1 MSRPD
6 LDDGSALMRLIG
18 ISSLAVRRVIERA
31 TGAEARR
38 VWLSIGGVAIAI
50 GLMLVVTGVGLG
62 LSAGS
67 TVRSDSVDYWILPE
81 SSGSSTAVVSTGGTQ
96 FGGVHT
102 QNAYIQSMEQV
113 DYSTPMLMQLLRVQA
128 PESEESEY
136 VLALGIIPSAGTD
149 SVAGISTAGF
159 TPGDPYYA
167 NGSYDGEWTGDVVL
181 SPAGAEILNASTG
194 QQLQVFTTS
203 PRAGEFSVRNV
214 SATEAGTGFGQM
226 PIAVFRLSEL
236 QTIAGADAGDQ
247 ADQILVSTNV
257 PGIKDDLGGVYPR
270 STVVT
275 RSGLSAGQ
283 VANSDLPLAVSITA
297 FIVSLI
303 VGTLFV
309 ATTMGLEIV
318 ADRQQLAVLAAI
330 GFQGRDRALLVLVQT
345 LCVTALGGVLGILLG
360 IGGIALA
367 NAFAADLVGGTVAR
381 FHPALAGYGLGV
393 ALLIGLLSAP
403 YLLVMTRRTDTLEAL
418 AY

>member
-1 MSRPD
+1 MSDSD
-6 LDDGSALMRLIG
+6 LDNGSAPMRLIG
-18 ISSLAVRRVIERA
+18 ISRLAVRRVVEQA
-31 TGAEARR
+31 TGTEARR

-96 FGGVHT
+96 FGGVHM
-102 QNAYIQSMEQV
+102 QNARIQSMEQV
-113 DYSTPMLMQLLRVQA
+113 DYSTPMLMQLLRVRA
-128 PESEESEY
+128 PDSKEPKY
-136 VLALGIIPSAGTD
+136 VLALGIIPNADTD
-149 SVAGISTAGF
+149 TVAGISTAGF
-159 TPGDPYYA
+159 SPGDPYYR
-167 NGSYDGEWTGDVVL
+167 NGSYDGQWTGDIVL
-181 SPAGAEILNASTG
+181 SPAAAEVLNASTG
-194 QQLQVFTTS
+194 QQLRVFTTN
-203 PRAGEFSVRNV
+203 PRAGDLTVQNV

-236 QTIAGADAGDQ
+236 QTIAGAASGDQ
-247 ADQILVSTNV
+247 ADQILVSTNA
-257 PGIKDDLGGVYPR
+257 PGIRDDLAGIYPR

-275 RSGLSAGQ
+275 RSGLSTGQ
-283 VANSDLPLAVSITA
+283 VADSDLPLAVSVTA

-318 ADRQQLAVLAAI
+318 ADRRQLAMLAAI
-330 GFQGRDRALLVLVQT
+330 GFRGRDRALLVLVQT
-345 LCVTALGGVLGILLG
+345 LCITLLGGILGIGLG
-360 IGGIALA
+360 SGGIALT
-367 NAFAADLVGGTVAR
+367 NTFATDLVGGTVAR
-381 FHPALAGYGLGV
+381 FHPILIGYGLGV

-403 YLLVMTRRTDTLEAL
+403 YLLIMTHRTDTLEAL